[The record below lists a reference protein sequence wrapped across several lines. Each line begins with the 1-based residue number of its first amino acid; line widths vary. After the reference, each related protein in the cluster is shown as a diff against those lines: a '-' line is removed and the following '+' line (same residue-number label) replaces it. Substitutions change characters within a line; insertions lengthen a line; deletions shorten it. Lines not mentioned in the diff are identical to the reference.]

1 MFWLLIRGAKPPAL
15 DATGRVAHP
24 STQSKGGVFP
34 LPLFY
39 FLVGRVPQV
48 ALFYLGVLVFS
59 QSRALLTARV
69 FSGSAEGVGAWPLLR
84 RSAHFAR
91 FLRPGLFCGMRFF
104 CTPVVSSGASPMTF
118 RDRRVGSFSRP
129 FSNFYFLVSISE
141 WGPSLTPFPISTPW
155 V

>member
-1 MFWLLIRGAKPPAL
+1 RAPTRPAL
-15 DATGRVAHP
+15 DAPGRVAHP

-69 FSGSAEGVGAWPLLR
+69 FSGSAEGVGAWPILR

-104 CTPVVSSGASPMTF
+104 CTPVVSSAAAPMAV
-118 RDRRVGSFSRP
+118 RDRGVVRSSAP
-129 FSNFYFLVSISE
+129 LCHLLFLA
-141 WGPSLTPFPISTPW
+141 GMQLYGA
-155 V
+155 